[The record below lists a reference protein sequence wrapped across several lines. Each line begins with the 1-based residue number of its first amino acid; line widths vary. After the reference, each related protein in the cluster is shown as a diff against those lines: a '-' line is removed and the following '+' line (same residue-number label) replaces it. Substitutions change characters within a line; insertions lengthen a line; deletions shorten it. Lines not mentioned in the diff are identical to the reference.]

1 MDQLLCEVRFEAD
14 TSNQSPGRLI
24 GTLVT
29 YEERARDRP
38 ELFARGALDWPTEG
52 ILINLMHDRQQ
63 PLLRA
68 IPYLDGDE
76 LRIAAD
82 LPDTQRGRDVATD
95 MRQALP
101 VYTGLSVEFR
111 ASAEGRRGGLR
122 EIRRAYLPS
131 AGLVDRAAY
140 AGSRVEIR
148 SESGL
153 ILPRAETLW
162 L

>member
-38 ELFARGALDWPTEG
+38 ELFARGALDWPAEG

-101 VYTGLSVEFR
+101 LYTGLSVEFR

-122 EIRRAYLPS
+122 EIRRAFLPS

-148 SESGL
+148 AESGL
-153 ILPRAETLW
+153 ILPKAETLW

>member
-1 MDQLLCEVRFEAD
+1 
-14 TSNQSPGRLI
+14 
-24 GTLVT
+24 
-29 YEERARDRP
+29 
-38 ELFARGALDWPTEG
+38 LDWPAEG

-68 IPYLDGDE
+68 LPYLDGDE

-82 LPDTQRGRDVATD
+82 LPDTTRGRDVATD
-95 MRQALP
+95 MRQPMPL
-101 VYTGLSVEFR
+101 YTGLSVEFR

-122 EIRRAYLPS
+122 EIRRAFLPS

-140 AGSRVEIR
+140 AGSRVEVR
-148 SESGL
+148 AESGL
-153 ILPRAETLW
+153 ILPRAESLW